1 MKNNF
6 ENKKATITARCLML
20 GRAFWE
26 TTKNHYGA
34 ITCSLFLT
42 ILIFAP
48 LLFFPAVIKN
58 EYQGINFT
66 HIGTDVHLYLT
77 RGKEVLD
84 GYGLGSMVL
93 KEGKNDQD
101 QFFSYSDQILLA
113 PIKLLGLAQKV
124 DIVSVYNVYNFIGIF
139 LLILLIYSLVLQLS
153 GNKLLAI
160 AASLFVVGGYSI
172 IYFKTLFYNDFNVY
186 TRLIY
191 PYFSS
196 LVVFSYLNL
205 LVKSLKSDKLRYKI
219 YSGLVFG
226 LLFHIYFFAWSFA
239 LTLNASLFLIFIL
252 KKDYSSIKKVL
263 FITLMG
269 LALGAY
275 NLFKLFLLFGSE
287 AGKQL
292 SYFQWMSYGHL
303 PIFSKIGFISLLL
316 AAVFWYKRKNDKN
329 LSFILAVILSGWIVL
344 NQQIITGRML
354 QYGHYYW
361 YFIVPLSIIID
372 FYMIWFLIKS
382 ETLKKFLF
390 IFLIAIAF
398 INTAGGQ
405 YKSFFTTLEVKKY
418 EQNYRPFI
426 DFLNTKKEPSVI
438 LAGDEANEYLF
449 TIYTSHDL
457 FYHTAALYSHAPIQ
471 RLKDALF
478 VFLYL
483 NKESRNN
490 AENYLLKISDNKAV
504 ASYCQGLYR
513 SLEGYLSGLSYYDY
527 TYKIATDDRGLNQK
541 RLEIISQLSQEYEKT
556 VLENNG
562 IDGLL
567 KKYEANYIVWDKNK
581 NSEWDLGEIQGLEQ
595 VASHNNIYLYELR

>member
-1 MKNNF
+1 MKDFF
-6 ENKKATITARCLML
+6 EIVR
-20 GRAFWE
+20 
-26 TTKNHYGA
+26 NHYLA
-34 ITCSLFLT
+34 IICSLLLT
-42 ILIFAP
+42 VLIFAP
-48 LLFFPAVIKN
+48 LLAFPAVLGDK
-58 EYQGINFT
+58 YQGINFT
-66 HIGTDVHLYLT
+66 NLGTDAHLYLT
-77 RGKEVLD
+77 RGKEALD
-84 GYGLGSMVL
+84 GNGLGSMVL

-101 QFFSYSDQILLA
+101 QFFSYSERILVF
-113 PIKLLGLAQKV
+113 PIRLLGLAQKV
-124 DIVSVYNVYNFIGIF
+124 DIVSVYNTYNFIGIF
-139 LLILLIYSLVLQLS
+139 LLILLIYYLALQLS
-153 GNKLLAI
+153 GNKLLSLTV
-160 AASLFVVGGYSI
+160 SLFVVGGYSI
-172 IYFKTLFYNDFNVY
+172 IYWKTLFYNDFNVY
-186 TRLIY
+186 ARLIY
-191 PYFSS
+191 PYISS
-196 LVVFSYLNL
+196 LVLFSYLNL
-205 LVKSLKSDKLRYKI
+205 LVKSLKSDELRYKI

-226 LLFHIYFFAWSFA
+226 LLFYIYFFAWSFS
-239 LTLNASLFLIFIL
+239 LVLNASLFLIFLL
-252 KKDYSSIKKVL
+252 KKDFPSVKKIF
-263 FITLMG
+263 FISFLG

-275 NLFKLFLLFGSE
+275 NLLKLFMMFGSE

-303 PIFSKIGFISLLL
+303 PIFSKIGFVSLLL
-316 AAVFWYKRKNDKN
+316 FAFFWYKQRDDKN
-329 LSFILAVILSGWIVL
+329 SPFFMAVILSSWIVL

-361 YFIVPLSIIID
+361 YFIVPLSIVID
-372 FYMIWFLIKS
+372 FYMIWFLIKK
-382 ETLKKFLF
+382 EALRKFLG
-390 IFLIAIAF
+390 IFLIGIVF

-405 YKSFFTTLEVKKY
+405 YRSFFTTLEVKKY
-418 EQNYRPFI
+418 EQNYRPLI
-426 DFLNTKKEPSVI
+426 DFLNNDKKPVVI
-438 LAGDEANEYLF
+438 LVGDDVGGFLF